1 MRIKLH
7 IILLTLSIIY
17 GQFPIELNQNE
28 SYHDNIEIT
37 QDGEYLLDITCSS
50 NTSWEENQNESS
62 ILSVFID

>member
-17 GQFPIELNQNE
+17 SQFPIELNKNE
-28 SYHDNIEIT
+28 SYNDTIEIT
-37 QDGEYLLDITCSS
+37 QNGEYLLDVTSSS

-62 ILSVFID
+62 ID